1 HAAEQPARQLR
12 PGTPRRRRRDRDD
25 ERRGGDGDDG
35 TGPRGPRQQGV
46 RRVLAGEEP
55 GRGQRDGDERDDRED
70 GGGRRGAAVPAD
82 DEQRDDEQVE
92 GHLVGQ
98 RPQDVHRVGDVE
110 QVLQHGGVREDG
122 GGGGVLL
129 ESGPESEDAQ
139 QVG

>member
-1 HAAEQPARQLR
+1 
-12 PGTPRRRRRDRDD
+12 
-25 ERRGGDGDDG
+25 
-35 TGPRGPRQQGV
+35 
-46 RRVLAGEEP
+46 
-55 GRGQRDGDERDDRED
+55 QRDGDQRDDRED

-129 ESGPESEDAQ
+129 ESGPEPEDAQ
-139 QVG
+139 QVGEHRQQGRHRQQRVDPEEPSDPEVPDAAAPLQRRRDD